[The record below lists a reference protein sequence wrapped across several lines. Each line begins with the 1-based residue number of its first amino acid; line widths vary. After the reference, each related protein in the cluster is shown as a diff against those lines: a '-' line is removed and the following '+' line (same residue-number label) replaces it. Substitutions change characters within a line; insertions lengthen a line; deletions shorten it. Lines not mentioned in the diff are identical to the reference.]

1 MVQQCEILAFFFFL
15 AFHNPLRAVLGA
27 TLDLNYPGL
36 YPENGAVLPGTGM
49 MYYSSLYKAT
59 VVKYDPK
66 KQTFKEINIPGV
78 SGAPNTH
85 VSGIEADRSRPLIWA
100 IVDAA
105 SAFATNG
112 AQLAGPAGLVG
123 IDTDDKIVYNVD
135 LKPTLKEI
143 QSLNG
148 GIEVGGVQ
156 DATTDQ
162 DGNVYVTASF
172 GQAIMKFDPKTQK
185 TSIFY
190 FKMHPAPLAMG
201 FSGIEFVNP
210 KTLIV
215 WNDAKKSLET
225 FDITSPKIKPSVPEG
240 DHLPKSMIADAI
252 YIPSFTKG
260 TCLLL
265 NDDATGQVEVVK
277 SRDNWKSITHAGS
290 IATDTKSG
298 GLATFTYEI
307 GSRVYYGS
315 EFFNDRARTRS
326 LFPQGDITDAVTKA
340 CA

>member
-1 MVQQCEILAFFFFL
+1 MVQRCEIFAFVFFL
-15 AFHNPLRAVLGA
+15 AFHNPLRVVLGA
-27 TLDLNYPGL
+27 TLELNFPGL
-36 YPENGAVLPGTGM
+36 YPENGAVLPSTGM
-49 MYYSSLYKAT
+49 MYYSSLYKGT

-66 KQTFKEINIPGV
+66 KQTFQEITIPGV

-112 AQLAGPAGLVG
+112 AQLSGPAGLLG
-123 IDTDDKIVYNVD
+123 IDTNDKIVYNVD
-135 LKPTLKEI
+135 LNPTLKEV

-148 GIEVGGVQ
+148 GIEVGGAQ
-156 DATTDQ
+156 DATTDK

-172 GQAIMKFDPKTQK
+172 GSAMIQIQMNPKPHTLGY
-185 TSIFY
+185 T
-190 FKMHPAPLAMG
+190 
-201 FSGIEFVNP
+201 GIEFVNS

-215 WNDAKKSLET
+215 WNDAIKAIET
-225 FDITSPKIKPSVPEG
+225 FDITSTKPKPSVPEG
-240 DHLPKSMIADAI
+240 DRLSKSMMADAI

-265 NDDATGQVEVVK
+265 NDDVSGQVEVVK
-277 SRDNWKSITHAGS
+277 SHDNWKSITHAGS
-290 IATDTKSG
+290 IPTDMKSG

-307 GSRVYYGS
+307 SSRIYYGS
-315 EFFNDRARTRS
+315 EPF
-326 LFPQGDITDAVTKA
+326 LQ
-340 CA
+340 